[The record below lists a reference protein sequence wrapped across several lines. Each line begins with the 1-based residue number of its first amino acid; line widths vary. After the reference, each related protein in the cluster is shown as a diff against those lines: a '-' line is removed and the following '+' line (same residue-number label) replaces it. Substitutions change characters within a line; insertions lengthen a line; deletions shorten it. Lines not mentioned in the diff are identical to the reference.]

1 MLPDLFQPTLFD
13 PPEPAGSRRVAL
25 DASSWI
31 ELLPGWLERPAELFA
46 RLRGAAPWEQRERMM
61 YDREVTEP
69 RLTAE
74 FAELGAAPP
83 ELRSAAERLS
93 TQYGVRYD
101 GLWLNFYRDGRD
113 STAWHGDRISLR
125 RECTVPVL
133 TLGATRRFLIK
144 PSDGGSSLALWPASG
159 DLVVMGGRCQRDYVH
174 SVPKSTS
181 AVGPRISVNFQ
192 SSEQAG
198 PRPPLRA

>member
-1 MLPDLFQPTLFD
+1 MLSDLFQPTLFD

-46 RLRGAAPWEQRERMM
+46 RLRDAAPWEQRERMM

-101 GLWLNFYRDGRD
+101 GLWLNFYRDHRGNLIAILSHCKD
-113 STAWHGDRISLR
+113 SIPIKRLSRHRWR
-125 RECTVPVL
+125 RWCSCC
-133 TLGATRRFLIK
+133 RR
-144 PSDGGSSLALWPASG
+144 
-159 DLVVMGGRCQRDYVH
+159 
-174 SVPKSTS
+174 
-181 AVGPRISVNFQ
+181 PR
-192 SSEQAG
+192 
-198 PRPPLRA
+198 RA